1 MAGRKMPIAHDS
13 RVTCLS
19 THVSK
24 LSQITGKFSFNCCCN
39 QLLRPRS
46 QQIRPRVREPDSTR
60 TSNNISP
67 FHSGV
72 SPSVALLSFN
82 NKSTRYAAKLQTT
95 QTPDSVIV
103 PLESP
108 RDTKDFKL
116 HCYQFLGEILFPS
129 RRFYQLSF

>member
-1 MAGRKMPIAHDS
+1 MPIAHDS

-19 THVSK
+19 THVGK
-24 LSQITGKFSFNCCCN
+24 LNQITGKFSFNCCCN

-46 QQIRPRVREPDSTR
+46 QQIRPRVRDPDSTR

-72 SPSVALLSFN
+72 SPSIALLSFN
-82 NKSTRYAAKLQTT
+82 NKSTRYAANLQTP

-116 HCYQFLGEILFPS
+116 HYYQFLEGFISLVFK
-129 RRFYQLSF
+129 RCKVLLV